1 MHICFCISAIGG
13 GGGAERALATLLSL
27 LRRDGVR
34 VSLLTLEAADAPT
47 AFALPDIRIERLD
60 ILGGRG
66 LRRLRNLASRRR
78 EIGRG
83 IERIGPDIVVSFMDT
98 MNVAVLIA
106 TRGSGRPVVISER
119 TDPAHHALPGWKRL
133 MRRLTYPQCDRLVV
147 QTHRVAAFFAWMD
160 PRRIAVIAN
169 AAPQDGRLAAPCGP
183 NRQGR
188 HSIVAV
194 GRLSHEKRFGL
205 LIRAFGR
212 LTETHPDWDLVI
224 YGDGQERQSLVATA
238 ADLGIGSRVFL
249 PGWRTDIGEALAE
262 SHIMAVPSRYEG
274 FPNALAEAAAAG
286 LPSVGFSGVSGVED
300 IILDGKTGFLV
311 DPAKPEEGLA
321 AALDTLMAA
330 PARRKI
336 MGMKA
341 RAHARRWTPERI
353 MGEWLSLFHELH
365 GSSEPRGQ

>member
-1 MHICFCISAIGG
+1 MHVCFCISAIGG

-27 LRRDGVR
+27 LHRDGVR

-83 IERIGPDIVVSFMDT
+83 IDRVAPDVVVSFMDT

-147 QTHRVAAFFAWMD
+147 QTHRVAAFFAWME
-160 PRRIAVIAN
+160 PQQIAVIAN
-169 AAPQDGRLAAPCGP
+169 PVPQDGSLAAPDLP
-183 NRQGR
+183 DREGR
-188 HSIVAV
+188 HRIVAV

-212 LTETHPDWDLVI
+212 LAEAHPDWDLVI
-224 YGDGQERQSLVATA
+224 YGDGPEREALAAAV
-238 ADLGIGSRVFL
+238 ADLGIAHRVSL

-262 SHIMAVPSRYEG
+262 SHVMAFPSRYEG

-311 DPAKPEEGLA
+311 DPSNPEKGLT
-321 AALDTLMAA
+321 AALDTLMAE
-330 PARRKI
+330 PARRKT
-336 MGMKA
+336 MGMEA
-341 RAHARRWTPERI
+341 RTHARCWKPERI
-353 MGEWLSLFHELH
+353 MGEWLALFHELH
-365 GSSEPRGQ
+365 GSSVTRRQ